1 MKTNPVRHRYRA
13 EQKQTL
19 SGTGIELNENNP
31 SAAQVY
37 S

>member
-13 EQKQTL
+13 EQKPPL

-31 SAAQVY
+31 SATQV
-37 S
+37 